1 MTIRAVLF
9 DWDGTLVKSSY
20 SPAFLRA
27 AGAVEAYAR
36 KYLNVEFAEG
46 DFERAFNA
54 VLPAYTPGE
63 VQPVPTIGRIIG
75 EAFTWLGWPAA
86 ANDVESCA
94 RLFFDA
100 GTLDQ
105 EVYDDAR
112 AILASLKYRGYSV
125 GVITNA
131 IFPGLYFQKKVNEL
145 GLAGYVDAFV
155 SSADV
160 GLGKPH
166 PAPYQRALGLL
177 AAEPHEALFV
187 GDTPETDIAGARGA
201 GMRAILIERQDRA
214 RDRAGYLVIERL
226 SALND
231 VLGEGPRIP

>member
-1 MTIRAVLF
+1 MAIRAVLF

-20 SPAFLRA
+20 GPAFARA

-36 KYLNVEFAEG
+36 KYLGVEPGEG
-46 DFERAFNA
+46 EFERAFNA
-54 VLPAYTPGE
+54 VLPAYSPGE
-63 VQPVPTIGRIIG
+63 VQPVPTIGRVVG
-75 EAFTWLGWPAA
+75 EAFTWLGWAA
-86 ANDVESCA
+86 GANDVEACG

-112 AILASLKYRGYSV
+112 AILASLKYRGFAV

-131 IFPGLYFQKKVNEL
+131 IFPANYFQKKVNEL

-166 PAPYQRALGLL
+166 PAPFQRALGMLE
-177 AAEPHEALFV
+177 AEPHEALFV

-201 GMRAILIERQDRA
+201 GLRAVLLERQDRA
-214 RDRAGYLVIERL
+214 RDRAGFLVIERL

-231 VLGEGPRIP
+231 LLGEGTRVP